1 MRTTLFILLMLVC
14 LNLLAFSDEKKSG
27 KAKEQRIT
35 DFTIIKLSLKPYY
48 ESDGI
53 KIDVGRYSNEFA
65 ITDEKKFLN
74 AIFKIKEN
82 WEALTA
88 EELFVGAIR
97 LYDLEYRDEAVYWF
111 YTAQFRA
118 KVYQGSLAQ
127 PKSEKMG
134 DPIFDLQKVQS
145 DFFKGTGQYINGYA
159 FRSLDKV
166 GKVMER
172 VIKDSEKLP
181 DMIKIYPNANF
192 IEIDKQK
199 EVIQA
204 TIDDLVKVSGM
215 LIEKKDEIKK
225 MRVDS
230 GLDMKFTLIKNK
242 EFLKPK
248 EE

>member
-1 MRTTLFILLMLVC
+1 MKNITFFAVILLL
-14 LNLLAFSDEKKSG
+14 LNVFAFGDDKKTA
-27 KAKEQRIT
+27 KQKEQRIT
-35 DFTIIKLSLKPYY
+35 DFNVIKLSVKPYY
-48 ESDGI
+48 DSEGI
-53 KIDVGRYSNEFA
+53 KIEVGRYSNDFA
-65 ITDEKKFLN
+65 LSDEKQFVN

-82 WEALTA
+82 WETLTA

-118 KVYQGSLAQ
+118 KIYQGSLAQ
-127 PKSEKMG
+127 PKTERMG
-134 DPIFDLQKVQS
+134 DPIFDLQKIQS
-145 DFFKGTGQYINGYA
+145 EFFKGSGQYINGYA
-159 FRSLDKV
+159 FRSLEKL

-181 DMIKIYPNANF
+181 DMAKIYPKVTF
-192 IEIDKQK
+192 VSVDKQK

-215 LIEKKDEIKK
+215 LVEKKDEIKK

-242 EFLKPK
+242 EFIKPK

>member
-1 MRTTLFILLMLVC
+1 MKMITFFIVALLFIQYFVF
-14 LNLLAFSDEKKSG
+14 AEEKES
-27 KAKEQRIT
+27 KEPRIT
-35 DFTIIKLSLKPYY
+35 DFSVIKIAVKPYY
-48 ESDGI
+48 ETEGL
-53 KIDVGRYSNEFA
+53 KINIGRYSSELA
-65 ITDEKKFLN
+65 IKDEKKFLA

-82 WEALTA
+82 WENLTA

-127 PKSEKMG
+127 PKAEKMG
-134 DPIFDLQKVQS
+134 DPIFDLQQVQK
-145 DFFKGTGQYINGYA
+145 DFFKATGPYINGYA

-166 GKVMER
+166 GKVIER
-172 VIKDSEKLP
+172 VNKDSEKLP
-181 DMIKIYPNANF
+181 DMSKIYPNTSF
-192 IEIDKQK
+192 VEIDKQK
-199 EVIQA
+199 EVIKE
-204 TIDDLVKVSGM
+204 TVDSLVKVSGM
-215 LIEKKDEIKK
+215 LVEKKDEIKK

-242 EFLKPK
+242 EFAKPK

>member
-1 MRTTLFILLMLVC
+1 MKNITFFAAILLL
-14 LNLLAFSDEKKSG
+14 LNLFVFGDDKKTA
-27 KAKEQRIT
+27 KQKEQRIT
-35 DFTIIKLSLKPYY
+35 DFNVIKLSVKPYY
-48 ESDGI
+48 DSEGI
-53 KIDVGRYSNEFA
+53 KIEVGRYSNDFA
-65 ITDEKKFLN
+65 LSDEKQFVN

-82 WEALTA
+82 WETLTA

-97 LYDLEYRDEAVYWF
+97 LYDLEFRDEAVYWF

-118 KVYQGSLAQ
+118 KIYQGSLAQ
-127 PKSEKMG
+127 PKTERMG
-134 DPIFDLQKVQS
+134 DPIFDLQKIQTE
-145 DFFKGTGQYINGYA
+145 FFKGSGQYINGYA
-159 FRSLDKV
+159 FRSLEKL

-181 DMIKIYPNANF
+181 DMTKIYPKVTF
-192 IEIDKQK
+192 VSVDKQK

-215 LIEKKDEIKK
+215 LVEKKDEIKK

-242 EFLKPK
+242 EFIKPK
-248 EE
+248 VE